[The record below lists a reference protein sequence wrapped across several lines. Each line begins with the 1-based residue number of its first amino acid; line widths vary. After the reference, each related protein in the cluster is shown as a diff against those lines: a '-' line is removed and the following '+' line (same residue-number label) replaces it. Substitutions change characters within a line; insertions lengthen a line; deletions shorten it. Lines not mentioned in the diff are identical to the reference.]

1 MGGGLRWGFLAPPQR
16 PSAMKTI
23 IEPFRIKTVEPI
35 HMTSA
40 EERRTALT
48 DAHFNVF
55 GLRARDVMID
65 LLTDSGTG
73 AMSTK
78 QWAAMMLGDES
89 YAGSESFFELRDV
102 VRDLTGYR
110 HVFPVHQGRAA
121 ERILFHIV
129 GGHGKVVPSNTH
141 FDTTRANIEYS
152 GAEARDMPV
161 ADAHDPAI
169 ESAFK
174 GNMDVGAL
182 ADLLARAATGTV
194 PLGML
199 TVTNNTVGGQP
210 VSMANI
216 RAVSELYRR
225 HGVPFFLDA
234 ARFAENAYLIQ
245 QREPGFEDRPLIE
258 IAREMFSLADGCMV
272 SAKKDGLVNIG
283 GFIALNDDA
292 LAAKVRDLLI
302 LTEGFPTYGGL
313 AGRDMAALAQG
324 LREVLDRDYLHYR
337 HASAEYL
344 ATRLDELGVPTV
356 KPSGI
361 HAVYVDARAF
371 LDHIAPEMLPGQ
383 SLVCEL
389 YLAGGIRAVE
399 VGTLMFGSTDP
410 ETGWAIPTPLD
421 LVRLTLPRRVYTQS
435 HFDWVV
441 ETFADI
447 VARRHELPGYR
458 IRQEAPI
465 LRAFT
470 AQLEPAP
477 VTAGIS

>member
-1 MGGGLRWGFLAPPQR
+1 MR
-16 PSAMKTI
+16 TI

-35 HMTSA
+35 RMTSA
-40 EERRTALT
+40 EDRRAALT
-48 DAHFNVF
+48 AAQYNVF

-73 AMSTK
+73 AMSTH

-89 YAGSESFFELRDV
+89 YAGSESFFDMRDA
-102 VRDLTGYR
+102 VRNITGYE

-141 FDTTRANIEYS
+141 FDTTRANIEYT
-152 GAEARDMPV
+152 GADARDIPV
-161 ADAHDPAI
+161 ADAHQPSV
-169 ESAFK
+169 ERLFK
-174 GNMDVGAL
+174 GNMDIDAL
-182 ADLLARAATGTV
+182 AELLATAKPGTV
-194 PLGML
+194 PVGML

-216 RAVSELYRR
+216 RAVSELYHR
-225 HGVPFFLDA
+225 HGIPFFLDA
-234 ARFAENAYLIQ
+234 ARFAENAYLIS
-245 QREPGFEDRPLIE
+245 RYEKGYENRPLIE

-283 GFIALNDDA
+283 GFIALNDGK

-324 LREVLDRDYLHYR
+324 LREVLDHDYLEYR
-337 HASAEYL
+337 HASATYL
-344 ATRLDELGVPTV
+344 ATRLDKLGVPTV
-356 KPSGI
+356 KPAGI

-371 LDHIAPEMLPGQ
+371 LDHIPPEMLPGQ

-389 YLAGGIRAVE
+389 YLKGGIRAVE
-399 VGTLMFGSTDP
+399 VGTLMFGGTDP
-410 ETGWAIPTPLD
+410 QTGWAIPTPLD

-441 ETFADI
+441 ETFAEI
-447 VARRHELPGYR
+447 VAHKGELPGYR
-458 IRQEAPI
+458 IREEAPI

-470 AQLEPAP
+470 AHLEPVP
-477 VTAGIS
+477 VTAGV